1 MINKQPMFPEALIHE
16 EKECLQIGRFCT
28 VRMMVSFK
36 LILLCF
42 KKFQLVLLGKDLR
55 FILNLPVGHFFH
67 CQQVFKRNNW
77 TLL

>member
-1 MINKQPMFPEALIHE
+1 MFADRKVLYC
-16 EKECLQIGRFCT
+16 KDDGFLQINT
-28 VRMMVSFK
+28 
-36 LILLCF
+36 CF